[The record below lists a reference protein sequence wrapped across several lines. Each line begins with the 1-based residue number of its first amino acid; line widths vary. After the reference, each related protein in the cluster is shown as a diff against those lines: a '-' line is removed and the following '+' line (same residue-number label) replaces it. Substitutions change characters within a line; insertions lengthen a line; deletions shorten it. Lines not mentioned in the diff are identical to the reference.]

1 MEKSLVALIGVVV
14 FAVWVG
20 AAVWIVKRFRRTF
33 EQLKSGQLK
42 VPQGQIGRSSPSGKP
57 SPWPA
62 ASEAPKFSPMGVVTE
77 TLEESLA
84 KHRKQVDQ
92 ALAALFKRQS

>member
-1 MEKSLVALIGVVV
+1 MEKGLVALIAVLV

-20 AAVWIVKRFRRTF
+20 AAVFIIKRFRRTF

-42 VPQGQIGRSSPSGKP
+42 VPQGQTGKPSPSGKP

-62 ASEAPKFSPMGVVTE
+62 TSVAPKISPMGVVAE

-92 ALAALFKRQS
+92 ELAALFKRQS